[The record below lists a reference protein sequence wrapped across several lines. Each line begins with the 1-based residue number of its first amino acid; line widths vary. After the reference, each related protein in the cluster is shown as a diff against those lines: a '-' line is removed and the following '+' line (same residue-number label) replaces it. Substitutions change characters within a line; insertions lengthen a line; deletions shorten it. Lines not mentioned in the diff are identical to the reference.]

1 MSEGTEYVND
11 GITDLPDKL
20 ADCCLENIIMN
31 PCSCLKTL
39 TVNSIQNC

>member
-20 ADCCLENIIMN
+20 ADWLFRKHNHVPLFLFEDTY
-31 PCSCLKTL
+31 S
-39 TVNSIQNC
+39 